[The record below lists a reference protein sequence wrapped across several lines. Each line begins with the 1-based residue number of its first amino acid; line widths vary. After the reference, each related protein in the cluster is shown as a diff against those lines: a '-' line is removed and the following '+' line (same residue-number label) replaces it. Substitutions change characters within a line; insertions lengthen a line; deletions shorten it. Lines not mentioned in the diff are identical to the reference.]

1 MASGLDTFCQSTQES
16 GLAFIREHIPSTFEP
31 READLRKITRIE
43 SAAYEGMPEPKEAL
57 FTVVTADGT
66 FPQKL
71 TFDEVQCV
79 SGGATSLK
87 QFYHST

>member
-1 MASGLDTFCQSTQES
+1 MASGPDTICQPTQES
-16 GLAFIREHIPSTFEP
+16 GLAFNREHIPSTFDA
-31 READLRKITRIE
+31 RGANLRKIIRIE
-43 SAAYEGMPEPKEAL
+43 SVAYEKKPEQKEGL
-57 FTVVTADGT
+57 FTVVTADGA

-87 QFYHST
+87 QFYHS